1 MADRSLEILTEQ
13 IVVNTL
19 LDDDESELE
28 HMMIGEALVVRD
40 GNHYRIESG
49 AESSDDLKA
58 AVEHLQGRCDCGA
71 LLSFLDDQSLCR
83 TCGRQYR
90 SC

>member
-1 MADRSLEILTEQ
+1 MADRSIEQRTEQ

-40 GNHYRIESG
+40 GSHYRIESG
-49 AESSDDLKA
+49 AESSDDLQA

-71 LLSFLDDQSLCR
+71 LLSFLGDQSLCR

>member
-1 MADRSLEILTEQ
+1 MADRSLEQHTEQ

-40 GNHYRIESG
+40 GSHYRIESG
-49 AESSDDLKA
+49 AESWDDLKA
-58 AVEHLQGRCDCGA
+58 AGEHIQGRCDCGA
-71 LLSFLDDQSLCR
+71 LLSFIDDQSHCR
-83 TCGRQYR
+83 TCGRDYR